1 MADNPMKRGLKRGLA
16 LALVLAVALGGF
28 AAWRYFSR
36 GGQIGGMGAEQ
47 IQLGG
52 PFTLVDQDGKTVTE
66 KDFAGRLM
74 LVYFGYTFCPDVCP
88 TELANMAAA
97 YDLLKPEE
105 QKQVQ
110 LVFITVDPERDT
122 TQVLKDYVGNFG
134 NDMVGLGGSAEQVKA
149 AAKAYRVYYAR
160 SKETAGS
167 SDYLMD
173 HSGFVYLM
181 GRDDRYR
188 AHFRPAADP
197 QSIADKI
204 RALL

>member
-1 MADNPMKRGLKRGLA
+1 MADSPMKRGLQRGLL
-16 LALVLAVALGGF
+16 LALVLAAALGGF
-28 AAWRYFSR
+28 AAWRYFNR
-36 GGQIGGMGAEQ
+36 GGQIAGMGAEQ
-47 IQLGG
+47 LQLGG
-52 PFTLVDQDGKTVTE
+52 PFTLVDQTGKTVTD
-66 KDFAGRLM
+66 KDFVGKLM

-97 YDLLKPEE
+97 YDLLTPAER
-105 QKQVQ
+105 KQVQ

-134 NDMVGLGGSAEQVKA
+134 NDMVGLGGTAEQVKA

-181 GRDDRYR
+181 GRDGRYR
-188 AHFRPAADP
+188 AHFRPQVEP
-197 QSIADKI
+197 QSIAEKI
-204 RALL
+204 RSLL

>member
-1 MADNPMKRGLKRGLA
+1 MADSPMKRGLKRGLL
-16 LALVLAVALGGF
+16 LALVLAAALGGF
-28 AAWRYFSR
+28 AAWRYFNR
-36 GGQIGGMGAEQ
+36 GGQMAGMGAEQ
-47 IQLGG
+47 LQLGG
-52 PFTLVDQDGKTVTE
+52 PFTLVDQTGRTVTD
-66 KDFAGRLM
+66 KDFAGKLM

-97 YDLLKPEE
+97 YDLLTPAER
-105 QKQVQ
+105 KQVQ

-134 NDMVGLGGSAEQVKA
+134 NDMVGLGGTAEQVKA

-181 GRDDRYR
+181 GRDGRYR
-188 AHFRPAADP
+188 AHFRPQVEP
-197 QSIADKI
+197 QSIAEKI
-204 RALL
+204 RSLL

>member
-1 MADNPMKRGLKRGLA
+1 MADSPMKRGLKRGLL
-16 LALVLAVALGGF
+16 LALVLAAALGGF
-28 AAWRYFSR
+28 AAWRYFNR
-36 GGQIGGMGAEQ
+36 GDQMAGMGAEQ
-47 IQLGG
+47 LQLGG
-52 PFTLVDQDGKTVTE
+52 PFTLVDQTGRTVTD
-66 KDFAGRLM
+66 KDFAGKLM

-97 YDLLKPEE
+97 YDLLTPAER
-105 QKQVQ
+105 KQVQ

-134 NDMVGLGGSAEQVKA
+134 NDMVGLGGTAEQVKA

-181 GRDDRYR
+181 GRDGRYR
-188 AHFRPAADP
+188 AHFRPQVEP
-197 QSIADKI
+197 QSIAEKI
-204 RALL
+204 RSLL

>member
-1 MADNPMKRGLKRGLA
+1 MADSPMKRGLKRGLL
-16 LALVLAVALGGF
+16 LALVLAAALGGF
-28 AAWRYFSR
+28 AAWRYFNR
-36 GGQIGGMGAEQ
+36 GGQMAGMGAEQ
-47 IQLGG
+47 LQLGG
-52 PFTLVDQDGKTVTE
+52 PFTLVDQTGRTVTD
-66 KDFAGRLM
+66 KDFAGKLM

-97 YDLLKPEE
+97 YDLLTPPER
-105 QKQVQ
+105 KQVQ

-134 NDMVGLGGSAEQVKA
+134 NDMVGLGGTAEQVKA

-181 GRDDRYR
+181 GRDGRYR
-188 AHFRPAADP
+188 AHFRPQVEP
-197 QSIADKI
+197 QSIAEKI
-204 RALL
+204 RSLL